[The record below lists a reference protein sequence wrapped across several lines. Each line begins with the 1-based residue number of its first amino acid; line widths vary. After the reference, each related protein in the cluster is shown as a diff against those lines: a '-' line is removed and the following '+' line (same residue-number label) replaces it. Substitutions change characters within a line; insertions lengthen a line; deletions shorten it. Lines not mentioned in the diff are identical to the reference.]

1 MDVIRLL
8 PDSVANQIAAGEV
21 IQRPASVVKELMEN
35 AVDAGAERIQLIVKE
50 AGKKLIQVIDDGKG
64 MSEVD
69 ARMSF
74 ERHATSKISNADDLF
89 SLQTK
94 GFRGEALASIA
105 AISEVELKTRPSDKD
120 IGLRLVVRG
129 SRVETQEAVA
139 HPVGSSFSVKNLFYN
154 VPARRKFLK
163 SDTAETKHIIEEF
176 QRVAFAHPDIAF
188 SMHKD
193 DKEVFNLPKATFRQ
207 RISSIMGSSFDQRL
221 VPIKEHTDLIT
232 VTGFI
237 CKPEFARRTRGE
249 QYMFMNNRFIKH
261 GYLHHAIL
269 QAYDNL
275 LVEKAHPSYFLKI
288 QVDPA
293 RVDVN
298 IHPTKTEVKFDEER
312 SIYMIISSAVR
323 QSLGKYNIAPSLDF
337 EAENNFVVP
346 PLEKG
351 QAVRIPEIMVDE
363 SFNPFSSG
371 NSGGN
376 ARGGSTAVFPKR
388 DRVRGDWKEL
398 YEVGRSLNEA
408 DVEAVPTKEVQTTFE
423 SQHRD
428 GQKLLHLF
436 SGRYILTTLKSGLVL
451 IDPMRAHERILY
463 ESFIQSIAMNSG
475 NSQQML
481 FPETVDLSPQSMEV
495 VMENLDSLRSM
506 GFDVEEFGKQ
516 SIKICG
522 MPAEGSNVDP
532 STFFEQWVEEFI
544 SERGKDKNRHEVV
557 ARTMARRMRTRMQHQ
572 MSREEMQ
579 DLIDRLF
586 ATEQPYHNPSG
597 RPIIVNI
604 TSEEI
609 DKKFE
614 KQR

>member
-35 AVDAGAERIQLIVKE
+35 AIDAGAERIQLIVKE

-74 ERHATSKISNADDLF
+74 ERHATSKISTADDLF
-89 SLQTK
+89 SLRTK

-105 AISEVELKTRPSDKD
+105 AIAEVELKTRPS
-120 IGLRLVVRG
+120 GRELGMRLVVRG
-129 SRVETQEAVA
+129 SKLEIQEATA
-139 HPVGSSFSVKNLFYN
+139 HPIGSSFSVKNLFYN

-188 SMHKD
+188 TMHKD
-193 DKEVFNLPKATFRQ
+193 EKEVFNLPKSSFRQ
-207 RISSIMGSSFDQRL
+207 RISNIMGSSFDQRL
-221 VPIKEHTDLIT
+221 VPISEHTDLIT
-232 VTGFI
+232 VEGFI

-249 QYMFMNNRFIKH
+249 QYMFLNDRFIKH

-275 LVEKAHPSYFLKI
+275 LVDKAHPSYFLKV

-312 SIYMIISSAVR
+312 AIYMIISSAVR

-337 EAENNFVVP
+337 EAESNFTVP
-346 PLEKG
+346 PLEKN
-351 QAVRIPEIMVDE
+351 QAVRIPEITVDK

-371 NSGGN
+371 GSNSST
-376 ARGGSTAVFPKR
+376 STAVFPKKE
-388 DRVRGDWKEL
+388 RVRGDWKEL
-398 YEVGRSLNEA
+398 YAVGRSLQEA
-408 DVEAVPTKEVQTTFE
+408 EEAETAAPPEQNIFDS
-423 SQHRD
+423 SQSE
-428 GQKLLHLF
+428 GMKLLHLF
-436 SGRYILTTLKSGLVL
+436 RGRYILTTLKSGLVL
-451 IDPMRAHERILY
+451 IDPIRAHERILY
-463 ESFIQSIAMNSG
+463 ESFIQNIALNSG
-475 NSQQML
+475 SSQQLL
-481 FPETVDLSPQSMEV
+481 FPETVDLSPQAMEV
-495 VMENLDSLRSM
+495 VLENLDSMRSM
-506 GFDVEEFGKQ
+506 GFDVEEFGKL
-516 SIKICG
+516 SIKVCG
-522 MPAEGSNVDP
+522 TPAEGGDVD
-532 STFFEQWVEEFI
+532 SSSFFTQWVEDFI
-544 SERGKDKNRHEVV
+544 AERGKEKNRHEVV
-557 ARTMARRMRTRMQHQ
+557 ARTMARRMRTSLHHS

-604 TSEEI
+604 TSDEI